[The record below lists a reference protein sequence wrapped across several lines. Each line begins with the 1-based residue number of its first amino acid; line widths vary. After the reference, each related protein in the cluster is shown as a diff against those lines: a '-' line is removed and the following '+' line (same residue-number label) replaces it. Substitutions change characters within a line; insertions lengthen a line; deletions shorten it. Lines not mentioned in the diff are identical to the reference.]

1 MSPQYRTLGIVIAA
15 AAILLFPAFSQT
27 VPPTTSTGG
36 TTTKGTAPSAPGLPT
51 VSSTGGNINTNSN
64 TQPPIPPPV
73 RVSGRVM
80 LDDGTAPTSSAVIE
94 RVCNGTPHAEG
105 YTDGSGYFS
114 VQLGQ
119 TTEVIG
125 DASDGGYKTSPQLGT
140 TGTGSGSGGLGTLSR
155 GLGPDNRYANC
166 ELRVRLGGYL
176 SQSVSLA
183 SRGPMDNPDVGVI
196 LIHRMGGS
204 ESAATVTATTLKAPK
219 AARKALQKGMD
230 LAKKKKPEEAIA
242 SLREA
247 VRLDPEFAFAWS
259 ELGKLQV
266 ENGRAGE
273 AHESFEAAVQAEP
286 RWPEPYLHLALLA
299 VRADNW
305 KELADV
311 TDRILHLNSWEYPQ
325 AFFFNAVANYNLKHP
340 DAAERS
346 ARSAEKLDTQH
357 QFPQIAQLLGNIL
370 AARHQYAEAAVE
382 FRNYLMLA
390 PSAVDAPAI
399 RKQLDDVE
407 KLALA
412 SSQVALKEQRQ

>member
-1 MSPQYRTLGIVIAA
+1 MSPQYRTLGITVAA

-27 VPPTTSTGG
+27 APPTTSTGG
-36 TTTKGTAPSAPGLPT
+36 TTTTGTTPSAPGLPP
-51 VSSTGGNINTNSN
+51 VSSTGGNVNTNSN
-64 TQPPIPPPV
+64 SQTRIPQPV

-94 RVCNGTPHAEG
+94 RVCNGAPHAEG

-125 DASDGGYKTSPQLGT
+125 DASEGGFKTSPQLGT
-140 TGTGSGSGGLGTLSR
+140 TGNGSGGLGTLSR

-166 ELRVRLGGYL
+166 ELRARLGGYL
-176 SQSVSLA
+176 SESISLA
-183 SRGPMDNPDVGVI
+183 SRGPMDNPDLGVI

-204 ESAATVTATTLKAPK
+204 ESATTVTATTLKAPK
-219 AARKALQKGMD
+219 TARKALQKGME
-230 LAKKKKPEEAIA
+230 LAKKNKPEEAIA

-247 VRLDPEFAFAWS
+247 VRLDPEFAVAWS
-259 ELGKLQV
+259 ELGKLQM
-266 ENGRAGE
+266 ENGQAGE
-273 AHESFEAAVQAEP
+273 AHQSFEAAAKAEP

-299 VRADNW
+299 VRSDNW
-305 KELADV
+305 KEVADV

-325 AFFFNAVANYNLKHP
+325 AFFFNGVANYNLKHP
-340 DAAERS
+340 EAAERS

-382 FRNYLMLA
+382 FRNFLMLA
-390 PSAVDAPAI
+390 PNAVDAPAV

-412 SSQVALKEQRQ
+412 PSQVARKEQRP